1 MDTNDKVKMT
11 IVSRND
17 ETNEVKIRLDMAY
30 GIASLEK
37 GEK

>member
-11 IVSRND
+11 VVSSND
-17 ETNEVKIRLDMAY
+17 ETNEVKIQLNVTY
-30 GIASLEK
+30 GIASLDK